1 VSQTVMSL
9 AKESINLDD
18 LEMFEDSALMDSGMD
33 SLTAVSF
40 RNSVQSALNLKMPA
54 SLMFDYPTIKE
65 ITGHIVEIGGGDGGE
80 SEYEEID
87 VEVDGGTGMGM
98 MPPPEWFMAQQG
110 ATSGAAVPGAPAPAQ
125 EKAKP
130 KGLDAGMVMQTV
142 RDMAQQAIQ
151 LDEKLD
157 ADSPLMDS
165 GMDSL
170 TSVSFRNS
178 IQTALGMKV
187 PSSLMFDYPTMQEIT
202 NKVVEL
208 SLEQ

>member
-1 VSQTVMSL
+1 
-9 AKESINLDD
+9 
-18 LEMFEDSALMDSGMD
+18 
-33 SLTAVSF
+33 
-40 RNSVQSALNLKMPA
+40 
-54 SLMFDYPTIKE
+54 
-65 ITGHIVEIGGGDGGE
+65 
-80 SEYEEID
+80 
-87 VEVDGGTGMGM
+87 

-110 ATSGAAVPGAPAPAQ
+110 AMSGAAAAPGAPAPAQ

-130 KGLDAGMVMQTV
+130 KGLDASMVMQTV

-151 LDEKLD
+151 LDDQKLE

-178 IQTALGMKV
+178 IQSALGMKV

-202 NKVVEL
+202 NKIVEL